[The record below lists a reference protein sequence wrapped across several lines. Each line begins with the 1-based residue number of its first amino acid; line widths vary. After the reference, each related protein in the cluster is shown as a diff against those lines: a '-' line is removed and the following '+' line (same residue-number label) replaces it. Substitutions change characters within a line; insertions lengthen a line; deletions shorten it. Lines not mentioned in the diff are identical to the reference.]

1 MRLGC
6 CISGLEQVAAL
17 QAAGGDYYELPVAP
31 LVMAEGA
38 RSSRTPLSAV
48 AGFRL
53 RPLAYNV
60 LLPPSIA
67 VVGPSADRG
76 VIERYLGEAFTRM
89 GRLGGN
95 VVVFGSGRSRSI
107 PDGFDR
113 RAAVDQLEHLVRWA
127 SGAARA
133 HGLVVALEPLRRAE
147 SNIFNALAECAAFVR
162 ERKLGDV
169 RLVADSHH
177 MLEQGEPLR
186 AIDAAADLLVHVH
199 VADTARRPPGQG
211 DYDFAVFFRR
221 LRAAGYRGLCSIEC
235 RWHDFTN
242 EVGPSLRYVRQAMV
256 AAGWAAG

>member
-1 MRLGC
+1 MKLGC
-6 CISGLEQVAAL
+6 CLSGMDQVAAL

-31 LVMAEGA
+31 LVMAEGE
-38 RSSRTPLSAV
+38 RSSPALLSAP

-67 VVGPSADRG
+67 AVGPSADRG
-76 VIERYLGEAFTRM
+76 AIERYLGEAFTRM

-113 RAAVDQLEHLVRWA
+113 RAALDQLEHLVKWA
-127 SGAARA
+127 SAAARA

-147 SNIFNALAECAAFVR
+147 SNIFNTVAECVAFVR
-162 ERKLGDV
+162 ERELNGV
-169 RLVADSHH
+169 RLVADSYH

-186 AIDAAADLLVHVH
+186 AIDAAADLLAHVH

-211 DYDFAVFFRR
+211 DYDFAAFFRR

-235 RWHDFTN
+235 RWHDFAN
-242 EVGPSLRYVRQAMV
+242 EVGPSLGYVRQVMV
-256 AAGWAAG
+256 KAGWPAG